1 MSVTLLSNLNASS
14 TKIFIVFEKKH
25 KKKIDDA
32 NYILIIK
39 MHMKTFQNQ
48 RNNCVMECMQS
59 SFDRFFFFIVTN
71 KQYMYINDHV
81 TTYNAYGNI
90 RMSVSP

>member
-1 MSVTLLSNLNASS
+1 
-14 TKIFIVFEKKH
+14 
-25 KKKIDDA
+25 
-32 NYILIIK
+32 

-59 SFDRFFFFIVTN
+59 SFDRFFFFIVTD

-90 RMSVSP
+90 PSGCSFL